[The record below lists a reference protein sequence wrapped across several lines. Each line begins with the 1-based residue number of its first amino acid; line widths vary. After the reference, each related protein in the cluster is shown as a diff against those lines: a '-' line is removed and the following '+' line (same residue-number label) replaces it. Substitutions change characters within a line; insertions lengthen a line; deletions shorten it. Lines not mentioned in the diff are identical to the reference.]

1 MSKLLPDVQKLDQ
14 KIAVDTGS
22 PNIEVPNEAVTYDSG
37 WKSNKYMS
45 GPAFN
50 TKFNGGKEDFSAEL
64 REFSKVVS
72 ALLSRLLYID
82 DRNTNLNK
90 SNFRTI
96 VLILGTIVGTCPR
109 GRRKAGSYAVYF

>member
-72 ALLSRLLYID
+72 ALKSVYCLQTTETPIS
-82 DRNTNLNK
+82 TNLI
-90 SNFRTI
+90 SER
-96 VLILGTIVGTCPR
+96 
-109 GRRKAGSYAVYF
+109 SY